1 MSKITPTATGVRWAC
16 RLLRPFVCAF
26 LILTGLTS
34 HAHADVQLA
43 FAVET
48 ESGAQSKPYIRAEAA
63 CLQGFRELETAF
75 PNHYMPIFRND
86 PVQPRC
92 LLRHEKDPDSA
103 SPRAE
108 LRIRQLSCPDS
119 QWLDLA
125 DGACVAPQY
134 FVTTQTPLADPLS
147 PTGLCPRCDR
157 VWADSE
163 ETADA
168 TNPPSIP
175 PVPAVVTDSGINLA
189 TGERVVQEVD
199 FRSHNAQPLLFVR
212 QYNSGNTK
220 DLGLGRGWRHQFMRS
235 VAPEPVPAATPY
247 DADAPTY
254 SLLRPSQQE
263 ACELGWR
270 DVRSQAQPSSVRR
283 AEARYEQGVCLLW
296 LGTQALGRLAVH
308 SSLGAPLAVAFQ
320 NDQSIEGAV
329 FDSRRKWTEPSPSVA
344 VNALRPD
351 GGTLR
356 FVRDTRHG
364 WRGPLAMGY
373 RLRDTAKGLV
383 LTTPAGTNEHYLA
396 DGQLQTIISRAGLQ
410 MRLKYDSD
418 NRLVGVTNHFGSE
431 INFEYDKENRLA
443 AATDGAGL
451 RYTFEYDERNLLTTV
466 VYPDLVRR
474 GYGYRDDGSLPLMH
488 SINDESNQ
496 IAQRWTY
503 DDRDRVTHSEHALE
517 TQRRSYRYD
526 DDDWSVTVQEAT
538 GASFVARFIR
548 IAGRPLIGEIDY
560 STCTTC
566 PNGKKS
572 IQYNADGFATLIR
585 DVNGALSQVEYIP
598 GTDLPRRHAQQA
610 GDQQRITQWRWDT
623 ETRLLQCETNEML
636 TTEYSH
642 DERGLLLRQ
651 MQFDTSDPA
660 LFKGSIHSRTCTAI
674 RQRLDLDAI
683 PKRSWHYVYSSDG
696 LLIAENGPRL
706 DVEDVTRYH
715 FDNAGNL
722 SRVINASGH
731 VIEFLRH
738 NGHGLPGRRI
748 DENGT
753 ATDFGYDARGRVLYE
768 TRSGEK
774 FTQVTTYEYLPSG
787 SLARKT
793 LPNGAYLTYHYDAA
807 QRLTGVTNSSGERV
821 SYTLD
826 MAGRMV
832 EETLRDRGGATVH
845 RITRRYDP
853 LGNIIELARGDRVV
867 ARYSYDAGGNV
878 TAQTDALNNR
888 TVLLYDGF
896 NNLTRQINALQHTT
910 DYSYNRQ
917 NKITAAKDAR
927 GNKTLFT
934 YDGFGQLRS
943 AVSPDAGTTT
953 YSYDSAGNL
962 IEQIDARGTRVRFSY
977 DALNRLTR
985 KSFPTSPADTIVY
998 SYDDRTSGNHGV
1010 GRLTATRD
1018 GTGSAAYRYD
1028 EFGNIIQEQ
1037 RVIDDIRYTWR
1048 YEHDEIGALTKL
1060 VYPSGRIVNYQRDMQ
1075 GRIAAITTRQRE
1087 GIAQQSIAQD
1097 LVYDPSGEILA
1108 MTFGNGL
1115 VTRRQFDL
1123 EHRLTTI
1130 QTLSSLMHVR
1140 SLRYEYDATG
1150 NVLAAIDT
1158 IAPRRSQFFAYDNL
1172 HHLVSARGDYGD
1184 VTYRYDAV
1192 GNRVQRLRDN
1202 GRAVSLDNYIY
1213 STHNNRLLRVERG
1226 DGDVIASRAF
1236 SHDEAGNTLVDLR
1249 GAMDKLVFAYDDN
1262 NRLVNAQRG
1271 KHLASYWHNALGQRA
1286 IKITDGQAQHFHY
1299 DFAGNLLAETD
1310 ADGHPVRE
1318 YIYAQNQRIAMITIP
1333 TDRKAARL
1341 PADLIVDSEQD
1352 RTFKSGAW
1360 QLENKAA
1367 GFLGANYLV
1376 QSVARAAP
1384 APDPASNQ
1392 RMVWPVSVLESGEY
1406 AVHVVWTSHPDRTPR
1421 ARYSITHAA
1430 GTTHIDLDQRH
1441 EGGAWQMLGRF
1452 SFRRGQ
1458 RYEVSVTALAPGNLV
1473 ADAIKV
1479 AWADVQLPAPATPTA
1494 YYFHNDLLGTPEMLS
1509 DETQSVVW
1517 SADIAPFGETVET
1530 ATQLRQ
1536 PLRLQG
1542 QYQDPETGLHYNYF
1556 REYDPSLGRY
1566 IESDPAGLQGG
1577 ANSYAYVL
1585 PNPLRGVDPMGLS
1598 PHLLDETRN
1607 TINPHWL
1614 HGTCRSLQECRREIG
1629 INREFSTCFPNF
1641 TYCSTQIRGENAV
1654 LLPQT
1659 LNPATLTP
1667 RR

>member
-1 MSKITPTATGVRWAC
+1 MSKITLRAANTRWAC
-16 RLLRPFVCAF
+16 RLLRRFVCAF
-26 LILTGLTS
+26 LVMGGMTAS
-34 HAHADVQLA
+34 AHADVDLA
-43 FAVET
+43 FAVVT
-48 ESGAQSKPYIRAEAA
+48 EGGAQSKPYIRAEAA
-63 CLQGFRELETAF
+63 CLQGFRELEAAF
-75 PNHYMPIFRND
+75 PNHYAAIFRND

-108 LRIRQLSCPDS
+108 LRIRQLTCPES

-134 FVTTQTPLADPLS
+134 FVTAQTPLADPAL

-163 ETADA
+163 ETPEA
-168 TNPPSIP
+168 TDPASIP
-175 PVPAVVTDSGINLA
+175 PIPPVVTDAGVNLA
-189 TGERVVQEVD
+189 TGARVVQEVD
-199 FRSHNAQPLLFVR
+199 FRSQNAQPLLFVR
-212 QYNSGNTK
+212 QYNSGDTR
-220 DLGLGRGWRHQFMRS
+220 DAGLGRGWRHQFMRAL
-235 VAPEPVPAATPY
+235 APEQLPVATPY
-247 DADAPTY
+247 DGDAPTF
-254 SLLRPSQQE
+254 SLLRPTQQE

-270 DVRSQAQPSSVRR
+270 DIRSQAQPANLRR
-283 AEARYEQGVCLLW
+283 AEASYEQGVCLLR
-296 LGTQALGRLAVH
+296 LGAQTLGRLAVH
-308 SSLGAPLAVAFQ
+308 SSLGAPLAIAYQ

-329 FDSRRKWTEPSPSVA
+329 FDSKRAWTEKPPPVA
-344 VNALRPD
+344 INAVRPD
-351 GGTLR
+351 GGTVR

-364 WRGPLAMGY
+364 WRGPPAMGY
-373 RLRDTAKGLV
+373 RLRDMAKGLTV
-383 LTTPAGTNEHYLA
+383 TTPAGTDEHYLA
-396 DGQLQTIISRAGLQ
+396 DGRLQTIVSRAGLQ
-410 MRLKYDSD
+410 MHLKYDSG
-418 NRLVGVTNHFGSE
+418 NRLATVTNHFGTE
-431 INFEYDKENRLA
+431 INFEYDKGNRLA
-443 AATDGAGL
+443 AATDAAGL
-451 RYTFEYDERNLLTTV
+451 RYTFEYDERDLLIAT
-466 VYPDLVRR
+466 VYPDHVRR
-474 GYGYRDDGSLPLMH
+474 SYGYREDSSQPLMH
-488 SINDESNQ
+488 FINDESNQ
-496 IAQRWTY
+496 TAERWAY
-503 DDRDRVTHSEHALE
+503 DEQHRVIFSEQGLE

-526 DDDWSVTVQEAT
+526 DDAWSVTVQEAT
-538 GASFVARFIR
+538 GATFSARFIR
-548 IAGRPLIGEIDY
+548 IAGRPLIDEIDY
-560 STCTTC
+560 STCSTC
-566 PNGKKS
+566 STGKKS
-572 IQYNADGFATLIR
+572 VQYNSDGLPTLLR
-585 DVNGALSQVEYIP
+585 DVNGALSQVEYLP
-598 GTDLPRRHAQQA
+598 GTDLPRRHAHQA

-623 ETRLLQCETNEML
+623 EKRLLQCQTSEML
-636 TTEYSH
+636 TTEYLH
-642 DERGLLLRQ
+642 DDRGLLLRRT
-651 MQFDTSDPA
+651 QFDTSDPA

-674 RQRLDLDAI
+674 RQRLDLEAI
-683 PKRSWHYVYSSDG
+683 PKRSWHYAYSPDG

-706 DVEDVTRYH
+706 DVEDLTRYT

-722 SRVINASGH
+722 SRVTNAGGH
-731 VIEFLRH
+731 AIEFLRH
-738 NGHGLPGRRI
+738 NGQGLPGRRI
-748 DENGT
+748 DENGV

-768 TRSGEK
+768 TRVGDKS
-774 FTQVTTYEYLPSG
+774 TQVTTYEYLPSG
-787 SLARKT
+787 FLARKT

-807 QRLTGVTNSSGERV
+807 QRLIGVTNSSGERV

-826 MAGRMV
+826 TSSRMV
-832 EETLRDRGGATVH
+832 EETLRDRNGATAH
-845 RITRRYDP
+845 RITRRYDA
-853 LGNIIELARGDRVV
+853 LGNMIELARGDRVV
-867 ARYSYDAGGNV
+867 ARYSYDAGGNIA
-878 TAQTDALNNR
+878 AQTDALNNR
-888 TVLLYDGF
+888 TMFAHDGF
-896 NNLTRQINALQHTT
+896 NNLTRQIDAMQHATEF
-910 DYSYNRQ
+910 SYNQQ
-917 NKITAAKDAR
+917 NRLTAAKDAR
-927 GNKTLFT
+927 GNKTVFT
-934 YDGFGQLRS
+934 YDGFGQLRT
-943 AVSPDAGTTT
+943 AISPDAGATK

-985 KSFPTSPADTIVY
+985 KSFPTSPADTVSY
-998 SYDDRTSGNHGV
+998 SYDDRTSANFGM
-1010 GRLTATRD
+1010 GRLTAARD
-1018 GTGSAAYRYD
+1018 GTGSTAYRYD
-1028 EFGNIIQEQ
+1028 EFGNVIQEQ
-1037 RVIDDIRYTWR
+1037 RVIDDVRYTWR
-1048 YEHDEIGALTKL
+1048 YEHDEMGALTKL
-1060 VYPSGRIVNYQRDMQ
+1060 VYPSGRIVDYQRDMQ
-1075 GRIAAITTRQRE
+1075 GRIAGITTRERE
-1087 GIAQQSIAQD
+1087 GFAPQAIAQD
-1097 LVYDPSGEILA
+1097 MVYDPSGEILA
-1108 MTFGNGL
+1108 MTYGNGL

-1123 EHRLTTI
+1123 EHRLASI
-1130 QTLSSLMHVR
+1130 QTLSNLMQVQ
-1140 SLRYEYDATG
+1140 SLRYQYDATG
-1150 NVLAAIDT
+1150 NVLAAIDA
-1158 IAPRRSQFFAYDNL
+1158 IAPRRSQFFGYNNL

-1192 GNRVQRLRDN
+1192 GNRVQRYRDS

-1213 STHNNRLLRVERG
+1213 GSNNNRLLRVERG
-1226 DGDVIASRAF
+1226 GEDVVAARTF

-1249 GAMDKLVFAYDDN
+1249 SAADKLVFAYDDN

-1271 KHLASYWHNALGQRA
+1271 KHQASYWHNALGQRT

-1299 DFAGNLLAETD
+1299 DLAGNLLAETD

-1333 TDRKAARL
+1333 AHRKAARL

-1360 QLENKAA
+1360 QLESRAA

-1376 QSVARAAP
+1376 QSVARVTP
-1384 APDPASNQ
+1384 APDKASNQ
-1392 RMVWPVSVLESGEY
+1392 RVVWPVSVLESGEY

-1458 RYEVSVTALAPGNLV
+1458 RYEVSVAALAPGNLV

-1479 AWADVQLPAPATPTA
+1479 AWADVQSPAPATATA

-1509 DETQSVVW
+1509 DDVQNVVW

-1585 PNPLRGVDPMGLS
+1585 PNPLRGVDPLGLS
-1598 PHLLDETRN
+1598 PHLLDEARN
-1607 TINPHWL
+1607 TIKPHWL
-1614 HGTCRSLQECRREIG
+1614 NGTCRNLKECQREVRITG
-1629 INREFSTCFPNF
+1629 EFSACSPNPAS
-1641 TYCSTQIRGENAV
+1641 CSKQIRSGNAV